1 MAIKMKT
8 SGLKFEGSNPAV
20 VSSVA
25 PTPADVSL
33 DSLKRSLSSL
43 KFIPLV
49 SEANSY
55 DANEL
60 EFARAKAVLDQMSQQ
75 AEELISKE
83 DFIQLMKDAVKASDI
98 DVSPDILEQMAQH
111 IRAKTSWMR
120 DIKDMPTPEHDSSE
134 ELVSTLLEM
143 HDKDGQVPP
152 ANSNILNELKKVVQQ
167 QAAPALEGEVIASID
182 ENGSDIT
189 ADEINRK
196 IKHIDTENEI
206 VEGQEILKKKDLIQ
220 DLVQDKNLS
229 DNPLVQ
235 QTQKDLLKAE
245 NKFEPKTVEI
255 EPNSV
260 VNEQGKKSSNFNQV
274 DPNMYRPGHNQ
285 GESGFSMNF
294 GFGDALKTPVFQ
306 KDPAKALHAASKD
319 LQRTLNDAS
328 YKTKYQRDL
337 ENLMEETHKN
347 SGHDI
352 ELDDD
357 GRWSLKTV
365 MDMEQNEALKDL
377 QNKHDKATADLA
389 AAGKKL
395 EKSLDNFKKA
405 TINNPNVEDDDL
417 KNLEKAAKACAEE
430 LSNGSKHINKQKEAE
445 QNQELLNKLRI
456 MIDQLVNKIR
466 ELLGLKKPSNENA
479 ERVEPSFSP
488 QP

>member
-167 QAAPALEGEVIASID
+167 QAAPALEGEVLTTDVQKSKITSKIETEID
-182 ENGSDIT
+182 
-189 ADEINRK
+189 R
-196 IKHIDTENEI
+196 IDAENERLA
-206 VEGQEILKKKDLIQ
+206 GQEILKKKDLIQ

-229 DNPLVQ
+229 DNPVVQ

-260 VNEQGKKSSNFNQV
+260 VNEQGKKPSNFNQV
-274 DPNMYRPGHNQ
+274 DPNMYRPGHNE
-285 GESGFSMNF
+285 GGSGFSMNF

-337 ENLMEETHKN
+337 ENLMEETHKS

-417 KNLEKAAKACAEE
+417 ENLEKAAKACAEE

-466 ELLGLKKPSNENA
+466 ELLGLKKPSNENS

>member
-167 QAAPALEGEVIASID
+167 QAAPALEGEVLTTDVQKSKITSKIETEID
-182 ENGSDIT
+182 
-189 ADEINRK
+189 R
-196 IKHIDTENEI
+196 IDAENERLA
-206 VEGQEILKKKDLIQ
+206 GQEILKKKDLIQ

-229 DNPLVQ
+229 DNPVVQ

-260 VNEQGKKSSNFNQV
+260 VNEQGKKPSNFNQV

-285 GESGFSMNF
+285 GGSGFSMNF

-337 ENLMEETHKN
+337 ENLMEETHKS

-395 EKSLDNFKKA
+395 EKSLDNFEKA

-417 KNLEKAAKACAEE
+417 ENLEKAAKACAEE

-466 ELLGLKKPSNENA
+466 ELLGLKKPSNENS